1 LADHE
6 TAMSESQRINSMVT
20 VIALALTEVLEA
32 VRARMM
38 VLEGEGCGRGVG
50 GGGAACTR

>member
-1 LADHE
+1 
-6 TAMSESQRINSMVT
+6 MSESQRINSMVT